1 MHFRQFAS
9 ASHMILPFTFTGT
22 DETNDGGED
31 DGEHGSGRLLL
42 KARSVTDVENT
53 LVVVSQ
59 WYD

>member
-1 MHFRQFAS
+1 MV
-9 ASHMILPFTFTGT
+9 LPFTFTGT

-42 KARSVTDVENT
+42 KARSVIDVENT